1 MENCYFNYENWNAKQ
16 TFTKTEVKK
25 VLKQIRNIL
34 KRSLNLVIL
43 NAVFHQLD
51 IALKCKFVV
60 IGNRHQKKLANS
72 GKEQD
77 Q

>member
-1 MENCYFNYENWNAKQ
+1 M
-16 TFTKTEVKK
+16 KTGTQNKHSQKRKLKK

-60 IGNRHQKKLANS
+60 IGNHHQKKLANS